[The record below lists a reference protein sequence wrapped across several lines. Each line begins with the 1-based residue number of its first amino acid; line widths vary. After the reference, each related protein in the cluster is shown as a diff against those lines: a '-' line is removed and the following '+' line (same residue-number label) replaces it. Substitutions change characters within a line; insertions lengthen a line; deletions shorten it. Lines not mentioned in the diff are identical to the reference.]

1 MVQIKVT
8 PEMLEEVANCAN
20 NTRIALESIHN
31 NLCNEIDRLY
41 FQWVGASN
49 QQFVQM
55 FNDARPKAFTAI
67 NSIIQVEEDLKRIA
81 EKFRNAD
88 DQDVTMEEGAMC
100 GKPSSEEKGFDGKKL
115 ARDIAGEISGEYDI
129 KRAWDGVDPSTGEKL
144 STWDRI
150 FAGGVAVAGLTP
162 VGKIAKVGK
171 GVKMTANA
179 VETANTAK
187 KVTVGENIGANSTKV
202 IKELNGPVIDG
213 KRVGSGKKVD
223 KVKPIWGRDEKGK
236 PFIEKEFPHVS
247 KEHGFSDV
255 IDNYSRFAEEFPLVG
270 GDGIKRELYQITG
283 SNNGKKG
290 VFEWIV
296 EPHGDVSHRRFIE
309 NGVMT
314 GKPNQIPKK

>member
-8 PEMLEEVANCAN
+8 PEMLEEVANRAS

-31 NLCNEIDRLY
+31 NLCNEIDQLC
-41 FQWVGASN
+41 FQWIGASN
-49 QQFVQM
+49 QQFIQM

-150 FAGGVAVAGLTP
+150 FAGGMAVAGLTP

-179 VETANTAK
+179 VEAANTAK
-187 KVTVGENIGANSTKV
+187 KVTAGENIGANSTKV
-202 IKELNGPVIDG
+202 IKELKGPVIDG

-223 KVKPIWGRDEKGK
+223 EVKPIWGRDEKGK